1 VLNIYPAQKTASGSQ
16 NVVDHG
22 GAHNA
27 VWWDLLDAT
36 DEERAAVEQATGL
49 RVPTREQI
57 SEIES
62 SSRLYTE
69 GDVVYVSAPTISR
82 NDSGALIVFPIGL
95 VLAPNNLVTVRFA
108 PLTSVDGFAAHFK
121 TQAAGDAT
129 SADVFTGLLE
139 AIVDRMAD
147 VLEYIE
153 GHLDDISD
161 AIFRSE
167 SRKPGLADRALRG
180 NMRHIGQ
187 TGDHISKL
195 RDSLLAFDR
204 MVPFVVDNSRVW
216 MPPRLAPRFR
226 MLRNDIDSLKNYDE
240 HLMNKVQF
248 LLDATIGLIGI
259 GQSDIFK
266 LLTVVS
272 VVFMPPTLVAGVYGM
287 NFKHMPELDWAWG
300 YTYGWAFII
309 VSGLLPLIWFRIRG
323 WI

>member
-1 VLNIYPAQKTASGSQ
+1 VLNIYPPQETASGSPKA
-16 NVVDHG
+16 VDQG
-22 GAHNA
+22 GADHA

-49 RVPTREQI
+49 RVPTREQV

-69 GDVVYVSAPTISR
+69 GDIVYVSAPTISR
-82 NDSGALIVFPIGL
+82 NDLGGLVVLPIGL
-95 VLAPNNLVTVRFA
+95 VLSPNSLVTIRFA
-108 PLTSVDGFAAHFK
+108 PLASVDGFAARFK
-121 TQAAGDAT
+121 SQAVADVT
-129 SADVFTGLLE
+129 SADVFTGILE

-153 GHLDDISD
+153 GQLDEISD

-167 SRKPGLADRALRG
+167 SRKPGRADRALRE
-180 NMRHIGQ
+180 NVRRIGR

-195 RDSLLAFDR
+195 RDSLLALDR
-204 MVPFVVDNSRVW
+204 MVPFVQDNSRVW
-216 MPPRLAPRFR
+216 FPRRLAPRFK
-226 MLRNDIDSLKNYDE
+226 MLRKDIDSLKNYDE

-248 LLDATIGLIGI
+248 LLDASIGLIGI

-300 YTYGWAFII
+300 YSFGWAFII
-309 VSGLLPLIWFRIRG
+309 VSALLPLIWCRIRG